1 MDMRPA
7 TDAETSEFTT
17 SDPAQFH
24 NMSRREPN
32 TAIQLRDLY
41 RSDDIARA
49 LFDDAAKR
57 RYVVAKTSVDRI
69 ARIVGTTRAK
79 AIDLCMLLENIGVGT
94 YRRAYA
100 NHGDKFPPRIH
111 WRYVPRSIGC
121 VAKGEGERLLDI
133 HCEDVAEQG
142 DAIASNSGRQSVPYG
157 FLEYRCPLDE
167 GRIATLWLPIDL
179 TKRDVNRLSNFMTAL
194 AQSEQ

>member
-7 TDAETSEFTT
+7 TGAETPKFAT
-17 SDPAQFH
+17 SDPAQYD
-24 NMSRREPN
+24 NMSRRDPD
-32 TAIQLRDLY
+32 TATQLRDLY
-41 RSDDIARA
+41 RSDAIARA

-69 ARIVGTTRAK
+69 ARIVGATRAK
-79 AIDLCMLLENIGVGT
+79 AIDLCMLLEEIGVGT

-100 NHGDKFPPRIH
+100 NHGDKFPPRIY

-121 VAKGEGERLLDI
+121 VAKGEEERLLDI
-133 HCEDVAEQG
+133 HGEDVAEQG

-157 FLEYRCPLDE
+157 FFEYRYPLDE

-179 TKRDVNRLSNFMTAL
+179 TKRDVNRLSNFMTTL

>member
-100 NHGDKFPPRIH
+100 NHGDKYPSRIH

-133 HCEDVAEQG
+133 HCEDVAEHG
-142 DAIASNSGRQSVPYG
+142 EAIASNGGRQSVPNG
-157 FLEYRCPLDE
+157 FFKYRYPLDE

-194 AQSEQ
+194 AQSE

>member
-7 TDAETSEFTT
+7 TSAETLEFTT
-17 SDPAQFH
+17 SDPAQFE
-24 NMSRREPN
+24 NMSRRDPN
-32 TAIQLRDLY
+32 PETQLRDLY
-41 RSDDIARA
+41 RRDDIARA

-157 FLEYRCPLDE
+157 FFEYRYPLDE

>member
-1 MDMRPA
+1 MLRRDTA
-7 TDAETSEFTT
+7 T
-17 SDPAQFH
+17 
-24 NMSRREPN
+24 
-32 TAIQLRDLY
+32 QLRDLY
-41 RSDDIARA
+41 HRDDIARA
-49 LFDDAAKR
+49 LFDDAARR

-69 ARIVGTTRAK
+69 ARIAGTTRAK

-133 HCEDVAEQG
+133 HCEDFAEQG
-142 DAIASNSGRQSVPYG
+142 DTITSNSGRQSVPYG
-157 FLEYRCPLDE
+157 FFEYRYPLDE

-179 TKRDVNRLSNFMTAL
+179 TKRDANRLSNFMTAL
-194 AQSEQ
+194 AQSE